1 MIASLGAL
9 LLGNLALLV
18 TPISVPQAAPDPAMM
33 DFWVGTWDL
42 TWTQQDGK
50 EGKGENVIS
59 KILGGKIIHERF
71 KELSG
76 GATAFQGES
85 WSGIDGTV
93 KQWRQ
98 TWVDN
103 GGTFM
108 VFEALPE
115 AEGRG
120 FFRKFKTPSG
130 ETTQRM
136 RFTDIKPE
144 SFVWFWESSTD
155 GGKTWKL
162 DWKIN
167 YKRRV

>member
-1 MIASLGAL
+1 MFVSLGAL

-18 TPISVPQAAPDPAMM
+18 TPVSVPQAAPDPAMM

-59 KILGGKIIHERF
+59 KILAGKIIHEKFRDF
-71 KELSG
+71 SG
-76 GATAFQGES
+76 GEAAFQGES
-85 WSGIDGTV
+85 WSAIDATV
-93 KQWRQ
+93 GRWRQ

-103 GGTFM
+103 SGSFIALD
-108 VFEALPE
+108 ALPE
-115 AEGRG
+115 SEGRG
-120 FFRKFKTPSG
+120 FFRKFKTATG
-130 ETTQRM
+130 ERTQRM
-136 RFTDIKPE
+136 RFTEIKSD
-144 SFVWFWESSTD
+144 SFVWLWESSD
-155 GGKTWKL
+155 DGKTWKV